1 MELNFDPIAVTR
13 MALIYIHVL
22 ALAVAAV
29 AVGFGD
35 YAIFARERVNMRMLE
50 QAARFAT
57 LALGLLWVSGL
68 AVIVLDIGLDLDVLA
83 SKPKLLAKLSVVTVL
98 TINSLAL
105 HFLAFPRFA
114 TPQADTLQAAT
125 LPSIF
130 GAVSAASWLYA
141 AFVGVAKPL
150 AAVLGFSGF
159 MSVFGALIV
168 VSVALAVLTIR
179 PRLASRLIPA
189 PMAVG
194 GVAAA

>member
-1 MELNFDPIAVTR
+1 MEFNFDPIAVTR

>member
-1 MELNFDPIAVTR
+1 MEFNFDPIAVTR

-189 PMAVG
+189 PMAVV